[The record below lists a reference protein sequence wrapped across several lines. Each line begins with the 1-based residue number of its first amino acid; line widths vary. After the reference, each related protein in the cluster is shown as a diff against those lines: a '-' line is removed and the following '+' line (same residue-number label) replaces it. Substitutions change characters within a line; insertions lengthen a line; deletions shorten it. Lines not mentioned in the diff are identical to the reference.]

1 MLKSSYYY
9 VCPFTRGG
17 WIIHKEGCSQL
28 DNSRGSEFIGSLNTR
43 QQALTVAKI
52 HHPDAIL
59 CTACLS
65 PFVCPTAGRSLAS
78 RNRAMPTRH
87 TPKSS

>member
-9 VCPFTRGG
+9 VCPYNRSG
-17 WIIHKEGCSQL
+17 WIIHKEGCVHL
-28 DNSRGSEFIGSLNTR
+28 YNSRGREFIGSLYSR

-52 HHPDAIL
+52 HHPEAIL
-59 CTACLS
+59 CTVCLS
-65 PFVCPTAGRSLAS
+65 HYVCPTAGNRLTS
-78 RNRAMPTRH
+78 RGRPLPTRH